1 MGHNNTNDSIIMHVK
16 DHIRI
21 LKYYNLGDDR
31 MTSGKDY
38 YNEEA
43 TDCIIRVLRGQV
55 EVLKSRIK
63 PHATGHY
70 ITAIGVIETRIE
82 ELLKEKEI
90 WAEYDEQN

>member
-1 MGHNNTNDSIIMHVK
+1 MHVK

-31 MTSGKDY
+31 MTSDKDY

-63 PHATGHY
+63 PRATGHY

>member
-1 MGHNNTNDSIIMHVK
+1 MHVK

-31 MTSGKDY
+31 MTSDKDY

-63 PHATGHY
+63 PRATGH
-70 ITAIGVIETRIE
+70 IHTAIGVIETRIE

>member
-1 MGHNNTNDSIIMHVK
+1 MHVK

-31 MTSGKDY
+31 MTSDKDY

-63 PHATGHY
+63 PHATGH
-70 ITAIGVIETRIE
+70 IHTAIGVIETRIK

>member
-1 MGHNNTNDSIIMHVK
+1 MHVK

-63 PHATGHY
+63 PRATGH
-70 ITAIGVIETRIE
+70 IHTAIGVIETRIE

>member
-1 MGHNNTNDSIIMHVK
+1 
-16 DHIRI
+16 
-21 LKYYNLGDDR
+21 

-63 PHATGHY
+63 PRATGH
-70 ITAIGVIETRIE
+70 IHTAIGVIETRIE